1 IQYRRGIDNIGPDY
15 LTRYETIGMD
25 NQQQSLSTIT
35 RSMTK
40 QVAPSASSSPPVT
53 EQNPITTPPLSTS
66 TPIVDFS
73 LEKIKT
79 EQDNDTDIQ
88 LIISHILAQKKMD
101 NFVLYNNILFR

>member
-1 IQYRRGIDNIGPDY
+1 
-15 LTRYETIGMD
+15 MD

-40 QVAPSASSSPPVT
+40 QVAPAASSSPPVT
-53 EQNPITTPPLSTS
+53 EQNPTTTPPLSTS
-66 TPIVDFS
+66 IPIVDFS

-101 NFVLYNNILFR
+101 NFVLYNNILFRRILFRYLHQCSTPR